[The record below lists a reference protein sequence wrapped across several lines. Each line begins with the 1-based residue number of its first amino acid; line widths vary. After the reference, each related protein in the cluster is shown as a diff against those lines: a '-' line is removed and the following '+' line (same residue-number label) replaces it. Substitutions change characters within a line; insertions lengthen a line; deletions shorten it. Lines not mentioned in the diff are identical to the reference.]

1 MELYFN
7 ELSLDSSL
15 PVEYAYIIN
24 LKEVYR
30 RSKLEGLSVCRFSVS
45 DRNAIIEYLQS
56 NPRLQNIRSIMNFAY
71 AFFVSPYE
79 KPFSDLEETQYM
91 ENSWSYQENPCG
103 GLAWACIYDTLSLSI
118 ASENWLSSKITIL
131 HNSEQAS
138 IHHVSM
144 GNHFDDHHD
153 WLEAKKEV
161 SLATCPIAVTDKSI
175 LLRDDHGKN
184 ILHALAI
191 KIVRSPYVIGVVNS
205 LPFNPH
211 YKRFIKT
218 AKPNGIVEIVLIWT
232 DTGIGLVVQTTGRN
246 LRETQKIAEHLEEEF
261 GYR

>member
-30 RSKLEGLSVCRFSVS
+30 RSKLEGFSVCRFSVS
-45 DRNAIIEYLQS
+45 DRKAIFEYLQS

-71 AFFVSPYE
+71 AFFASPYE
-79 KPFSDLEETQYM
+79 KPLSDLEETQFM
-91 ENSWSYQENPCG
+91 ENSWSYQGEPCG

-118 ASENWLSSKITIL
+118 ASENWLSPSITIL
-131 HNSEQAS
+131 RGSDQAS
-138 IHHVSM
+138 VHHVSM

-153 WLEAKKEV
+153 WLGAKKEV
-161 SLATCPIAVTDKSI
+161 SLVPCPIAVEDKHI
-175 LLRDDHGKN
+175 LLRDDHGQN
-184 ILHALAI
+184 ILYALAI
-191 KIVRSPYVIGVVNS
+191 KIVRNPYVVGVVNS

-211 YKRFIKT
+211 CHRFIKSV
-218 AKPNGIVEIVLIWT
+218 KPNGIVEIVLIWT
-232 DTGIGLVVQTTGRN
+232 DSGIGLVVQTTGRN